1 MPIRINL
8 LAEAQAEEEL
18 RRKDPV
24 KRATMV
30 AALMVA
36 AVVFWASTLQFRIM
50 AAKRGLHNL
59 ETRWQ
64 SIEKPYQ
71 EAVDQQRRAK
81 DAEEKLAALQNYT
94 TNRFLWGTALNA
106 LQQTLNGT
114 EEVHLVRLRGEQAY
128 VVSEETPPRTNGT
141 VVIPGRPATSTE
153 KILLSIDGVDAS
165 AQPGNQVNRFKQT
178 IASLPYFQERL
189 QKTNG
194 VLLTSLSA
202 PSSGPA
208 ARTPYV
214 TFTLQCYYPE
224 KVR

>member
-8 LAEAQAEEEL
+8 LAEAQSEEEL

-24 KRATMV
+24 KRATIV
-30 AALMVA
+30 AAFVVA
-36 AVVFWASTLQFRIM
+36 SVVFWASTLQFRIM

-59 ETRWQ
+59 EARWQ
-64 SIEKPYQ
+64 SVEKPYQ
-71 EAVDQQRRAK
+71 EAVEHQRRVR

-94 TNRFLWGTALNA
+94 TNRFLWGTTLNA
-106 LQQTLNGT
+106 FQQTLNGIDN
-114 EEVHLVRLRGEQAY
+114 VHVVRLRGEQAY
-128 VVSEETPPRTNGT
+128 VVADETPPRTNGT
-141 VVIPGRPATSTE
+141 VIVPGKPATSTE
-153 KILLSIDGVDAS
+153 KIVLSVEGVDAS
-165 AQPGNQVNRFKQT
+165 PQPGSQVNRFKQT
-178 IASLPYFQERL
+178 IASVPYFQERL

-208 ARTPYV
+208 AKTPYV

>member
-8 LAEAQAEEEL
+8 LAEAQSEEEL

-24 KRATMV
+24 KRAMMV
-30 AALMVA
+30 AAFFVA
-36 AVVFWASTLQFRIM
+36 IVVFWASTLQFRIM

-59 ETRWQ
+59 EARWQ

-71 EAVDQQRRAK
+71 QAVEHQRRAK

-106 LQQTLNGT
+106 LQQTLNGI
-114 EEVHLVRLRGEQAY
+114 EEVHVVRIRGEQAY
-128 VVSEETPPRTNGT
+128 VVSEETPARTNGT
-141 VVIPGRPATSTE
+141 VVIPGKPSTSTE
-153 KILLSIDGVDAS
+153 KILLSIEGIDAGQ
-165 AQPGNQVNRFKQT
+165 QPGSQVNRFKQT
-178 IASLPYFQERL
+178 IASVPYFQERL

>member
-30 AALMVA
+30 AAFVVA

-59 ETRWQ
+59 EARWQ

-71 EAVDQQRRAK
+71 QAVEHQRRGIE
-81 DAEEKLAALQNYT
+81 AEQRLAALQNYT

-106 LQQTLNGT
+106 LQQTLNGI

-128 VVSEETPPRTNGT
+128 VVSEETPARTNGT
-141 VVIPGRPATSTE
+141 VVIPGKAATSTE
-153 KILLSIDGVDAS
+153 KITVSIDGVDAS
-165 AQPGNQVNRFKQT
+165 SQPGSQVNRFKQT
-178 IASLPYFQERL
+178 IASVPYFQERL

-202 PSSGPA
+202 PSSGPL